1 VPQNDEFLRQ
11 IKPEYD
17 FILALS
23 LTKWIHLNNGDE
35 GIKRFFKKIYLNL
48 TVNGSL
54 LLEPQSWTSY
64 KKKAKLSVSF
74 IILFFQLYSGPHHF
88 LKVHLNKL
96 LHLYCDF
103 PKATFRIPSYC

>member
-1 VPQNDEFLRQ
+1 MLIVFFYDVQNDYVPHGDDYLNE

-23 LTKWIHLNNGDE
+23 ITKWIHLNNGDE

-48 TVNGSL
+48 NTNGCF

-64 KKKAKLSVSF
+64 KKKSKLTVSY
-74 IILFFQLYSGPHHF
+74 LSL
-88 LKVHLNKL
+88 V
-96 LHLYCDF
+96 
-103 PKATFRIPSYC
+103 